1 MKMVCDNWNI
11 STALWLKRLET
22 SDICFLCK
30 NKKLN
35 FYKADEISLK
45 WYFDIQLSS
54 TVVNCREV
62 KRRPITFLQG
72 RGQAGQLGK
81 RIPAEKNCAS
91 GAIEQLLSIN
101 PGPVFDF
108 KRIIAQTRQK
118 THAQHIGGKK
128 FIFS

>member
-45 WYFDIQLSS
+45 WYFDVQLWSS
-54 TVVNCREV
+54 VVKLRDGPLHFCKE
-62 KRRPITFLQG
+62 G
-72 RGQAGQLGK
+72 GEAGQLGK

>member
-30 NKKLN
+30 NKKIN

-72 RGQAGQLGK
+72 RGGRLGNWVK
-81 RIPAEKNCAS
+81 EF
-91 GAIEQLLSIN
+91 LL
-101 PGPVFDF
+101 
-108 KRIIAQTRQK
+108 
-118 THAQHIGGKK
+118 KK
-128 FIFS
+128 IVQVEPSSAFY

>member
-45 WYFDIQLSS
+45 WYFDVQLWS
-54 TVVNCREV
+54 TVVKLRDGPLHFCKEGGRLGNWV
-62 KRRPITFLQG
+62 KEFLLKKIVQVE
-72 RGQAGQLGK
+72 
-81 RIPAEKNCAS
+81 PSSNS
-91 GAIEQLLSIN
+91 VLSIN

>member
-54 TVVNCREV
+54 TVVKLRDGPLHFCKEGGRLGNWVKEFLLKKIVQVEPSSNCFLLIPVLFLTLKELLR
-62 KRRPITFLQG
+62 KRAKKLMHNTLVGKNSFLV
-72 RGQAGQLGK
+72 
-81 RIPAEKNCAS
+81 S
-91 GAIEQLLSIN
+91 
-101 PGPVFDF
+101 
-108 KRIIAQTRQK
+108 
-118 THAQHIGGKK
+118 
-128 FIFS
+128 

>member
-1 MKMVCDNWNI
+1 M
-11 STALWLKRLET
+11 
-22 SDICFLCK
+22 
-30 NKKLN
+30 
-35 FYKADEISLK
+35 
-45 WYFDIQLSS
+45 
-54 TVVNCREV
+54 VNCREV

-72 RGQAGQLGK
+72 RGKAGQLGK

-128 FIFS
+128 IIFGAALRDIPKTAAEETKAGIERTTFMKLKGHEITYLNICTNYCQ

>member
-45 WYFDIQLSS
+45 WYFDVQLWS
-54 TVVNCREV
+54 TVVKLRDGPLHFCKE
-62 KRRPITFLQG
+62 G
-72 RGQAGQLGK
+72 GEAGQLGK

-91 GAIEQLLSIN
+91 GAIECFLLI
-101 PGPVFDF
+101 PVLFLTLKELLR
-108 KRIIAQTRQK
+108 KRAKKLMHNTLV
-118 THAQHIGGKK
+118 GKNS
-128 FIFS
+128 FLVS